1 MTPAQH
7 PAAMKKPVLFPI
19 GPAMPATVVASAG
32 YGNSELPARSVFLL
46 DSKGGCRTCATSKL

>member
-7 PAAMKKPVLFPI
+7 LDIIKKLVMFPI

-32 YGNSELPARSVFLL
+32 YGSGELTARSVFLL
-46 DSKGGCRTCATSKL
+46 DSKGGCRT

>member
-19 GPAMPATVVASAG
+19 GPAMSAAIVASAG
-32 YGNSELPARSVFLL
+32 YGNGEQPARPVFLL
-46 DSKGGCRTCATSKL
+46 DSKGGFRT